1 MENLTMEEKGLYFN
15 PVEII
20 LLSEVVSSWNAQG
33 RSIRSEFP
41 FVILDLKECQS
52 KKKITVRIRKKSEQ

>member
-33 RSIRSEFP
+33 RSIRSEFFPLP
-41 FVILDLKECQS
+41 FLI
-52 KKKITVRIRKKSEQ
+52 